1 MTPILS
7 RMNKMVFFLPLN
19 IFFYLYNDVLNQN
32 IKISPLV
39 HKKDNVSELPGQM
52 FTKFG
57 QNVKKLSSKV

>member
-1 MTPILS
+1 
-7 RMNKMVFFLPLN
+7 MVFFLPLN

-52 FTKFG
+52 STKFG